1 MYYKTLG
8 EFAMHRIAQ
17 NLPVNMQPQMTDISN
32 YRPGT
37 LPSPFQGEENRD
49 EIEYLASMITYLSD
63 QQLMGH
69 SEISD
74 LKMRIE
80 DLENTIGINA
90 GPGMPTR
97 YDQMDT
103 GEWTPES
110 SFSDN
115 GKKPSWWDF
124 DMDEWKARGDEY
136 VQEYQDALAKNSYRI
151 ARPAKKSKYRIPKQ

>member
-49 EIEYLASMITYLSD
+49 EIEYLSNMITYLSD

-69 SEISD
+69 SEIAD

-80 DLENTIGINA
+80 DLEKMLGIGA
-90 GPGMPTR
+90 EPGMPTQL
-97 YDQMDT
+97 DQMHT

-124 DMDEWKARGDEY
+124 DMDQWKERGDEY
-136 VQEYQDALAKNSYRI
+136 VQEYQNALKQSSYRI
-151 ARPAKKSKYRIPKQ
+151 ARSRPQSKYRISKQ